1 MGIWK
6 TIKAAFS
13 THTPPEARKL
23 NASDEG
29 TLSTSIKAL
38 PVGER
43 GWITMSEA
51 RALFSSMDEQY
62 AFGEMDEAGKRNLA
76 EFAAESK
83 HRCAFDIMPFERRVY
98 FTRKAT

>member
-13 THTPPEARKL
+13 THTPPDARKL

-29 TLSTSIKAL
+29 TLSASIKAL

-62 AFGEMDEAGKRNLA
+62 AFGEMDEAGKKSLA
-76 EFAAESK
+76 EFAESE
-83 HRCAFDIMPFERRVY
+83 HRSTFDFMPTEKRVY
-98 FTRKAT
+98 FTRTST